1 MSEMNLKTEWKKAWV
16 MFAGEESLSESQ
28 GGGAERFE
36 VPSEEIRGDR
46 EPLLAIQKQRSL
58 VSST

>member
-1 MSEMNLKTEWKKAWV
+1 

-28 GGGAERFE
+28 GGGAERFK

-46 EPLLAIQKQRSL
+46 EPFLAIQKQRSL
-58 VSST
+58 VSSM